1 MAESGSSSASDPFA
15 GLTMPGASVVDPAT
29 KDRGFEMNTKL
40 VRDLGTNIGN
50 RSSDLTGL
58 SEKTRVIDMPSGT
71 FGFIGGGLN
80 VAHRNTVDSAASALS
95 DGKEVLDSWKKA
107 LGDVAQ
113 HVDDAHEKSKP
124 PPNAGPETGPGPQ
137 MPKGTGFDPSSL
149 KTGPGGPGDG
159 LKMPGPDDIKGPG
172 DLGKKPS
179 DLDDL
184 NLKNPKD
191 SDKIDT
197 PKQPDYDNLGNRP
210 GPDTP
215 SPNIP
220 NPNIPNPNLP
230 TTNTPNLDT
239 GDLDKRLQDAKTDL
253 AGVDPKVPGLNDLAN
268 RNPTLPDGR
277 LTGTPTSTGTGGFSG
292 ADSGLGR
299 GGAGGGLGGAN
310 GMGNIAKALNGG
322 GMPMMPMAP
331 MGGAGTGGDG
341 NQDRE
346 RSTYLTE
353 DEGVW
358 GGDEDIAPPVLGKE

>member
-1 MAESGSSSASDPFA
+1 
-15 GLTMPGASVVDPAT
+15 
-29 KDRGFEMNTKL
+29 MNTKL

-50 RSSDLTGL
+50 RSGDLTSL

-71 FGFIGGGLN
+71 FGFIGGGFN
-80 VAHRNTVDSAASALS
+80 VAHRNTVDSAAKALS

-124 PPNAGPETGPGPQ
+124 PPNAGPQGGPGPQ
-137 MPKGTGFDPSSL
+137 MPTGAGFDPSSL

-159 LKMPGPDDIKGPG
+159 LKMPGPDDMKGPG
-172 DLGKKPS
+172 DLGKKPT

-191 SDKIDT
+191 SDKIDKIDDKIDT
-197 PKQPDYDNLGNRP
+197 PKQPDYGNLGNRP
-210 GPDTP
+210 GSDTP
-215 SPNIP
+215 SPNM
-220 NPNIPNPNLP
+220 PNPNLP

-253 AGVDPKVPGLNDLAN
+253 AGVDPKVPGLNDLTN
-268 RNPTLPDGR
+268 RTPTLPDGR
-277 LTGTPTSTGTGGFSG
+277 LTGMPTSTGTGGFSG
-292 ADSGLGR
+292 ADNGLGR
-299 GGAGGGLGGAN
+299 GGAGGGLGGAA
-310 GMGNIAKALNGG
+310 GMGSIAKALNGG

-331 MGGAGTGGDG
+331 MGGAGAGGDG

-346 RSTYLTE
+346 RSTYLAE